1 MNIDKFKNAIGGG
14 AYRPLFLE
22 FEVTLV
28 AQPAPIL

>member
-14 AYRPLFLE
+14 VRPSLLE